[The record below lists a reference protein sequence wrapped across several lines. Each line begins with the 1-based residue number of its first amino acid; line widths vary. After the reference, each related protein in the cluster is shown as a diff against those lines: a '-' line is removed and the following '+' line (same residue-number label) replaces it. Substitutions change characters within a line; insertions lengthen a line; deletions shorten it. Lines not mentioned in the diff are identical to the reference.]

1 MLGEMEQSTLMDG
14 RKQVTGQMIDGK
26 TLVYG
31 IIGHPVAHSYS
42 PAMQNA
48 ALIELGL
55 NGVYVP
61 FDATP
66 MHVAEAVAGLRAL
79 GIAGANVTVPYKEI
93 VKLYMDELAESAD
106 FYGVVNTVVNRQ
118 GRLIGHNT
126 DGPGFIKALREDQG
140 YDPACG
146 SALLLGA
153 GGAARAVAMAL
164 VQAGCPELGVVN
176 RDRNRALSLAQM
188 LHAKTGF
195 TPWVLPWE
203 AGVQELTDLAQ
214 QSTLVVNCTTL
225 GMYGHEAGDWP
236 LPDELPG
243 PGQLAYDLVYN
254 PTETPFMARATANGA
269 RVDNGLGMLL
279 HQGALALELW
289 TGLSAPVNIMRQ
301 ALQRQA
307 GD

>member
-1 MLGEMEQSTLMDG
+1 MSGEREQRTSMEDG
-14 RKQVTGQMIDGK
+14 KLITGQMIDGK

-48 ALIELGL
+48 ALVDLGL

-61 FDATP
+61 FDAAP
-66 MHVAEAVAGLRAL
+66 MHVAEAVAGLRVL
-79 GIAGANVTVPYKEI
+79 GIAGVNVTVPYKEI
-93 VKLYMDELAESAD
+93 VKLYLDELAESAD
-106 FYGVVNTVVNRQ
+106 LYGVVNTVVNRQ

-140 YDPACG
+140 YDPAQG
-146 SALLLGA
+146 PALLLGA

-176 RDRNRALSLAQM
+176 RDRNRALALAQM
-188 LHAKTGF
+188 LHAKTDF
-195 TPWVLPWE
+195 TPWVLPWD
-203 AGVQELTDLAQ
+203 ASVQELTDLARQ
-214 QSTLVVNCTTL
+214 ATLVVNCTTL
-225 GMYGHEAGDWP
+225 GMSGQETGEWP
-236 LPDELPG
+236 LPDGLPG

-254 PTETPFMARATANGA
+254 PPETPFMARAAANGA
-269 RVDNGLGMLL
+269 KVANGLGMLL

-289 TGLSAPVNIMRQ
+289 TGLPAPVNIMRQ